1 MDVII
6 PTNLV
11 YVLFDPAILTSSF
24 NFILFLYLYT
34 CRNQGEG
41 GGGGGQARLY
51 CDCLDRCK
59 YFSTDLPTTDSPTTD
74 PPTTDLPTTDS
85 PTTDPPTT
93 NQPATP
99 SMECT
104 PATPLAEGTY
114 AWQV

>member
-1 MDVII
+1 M
-6 PTNLV
+6 TLV
-11 YVLFDPAILTSSF
+11 YYS
-24 NFILFLYLYT
+24 T
-34 CRNQGEG
+34 CTYIYVRTRGREG
-41 GGGGGQARLY
+41 AGGQARLY
-51 CDCLDRCK
+51 YDCLDRCK
-59 YFSTDLPTTDSPTTD
+59 YFSTDLPMADSPTTD

-93 NQPATP
+93 P